1 MAGHWPRQLGYAAPQ
16 AGTCDDASVAVAPV
30 PDDRADG
37 VQHCALLLPLHI
49 QLQLPRP
56 QLQRHQRVP
65 LRGRSI
71 KLLTLHILLQL
82 RLVGRNAGLQALKVG
97 AAAAAPAAATAA
109 QGAGLSS
116 RPQRC
121 TQLAHHGSG
130 GSSGAQGG
138 PGARFHV
145 EFASGTCY
153 SLR

>member
-97 AAAAAPAAATAA
+97 GRRLSAAAAPAAATAA
-109 QGAGLSS
+109 QGAGLPGY
-116 RPQRC
+116 PQRC
-121 TQLAHHGSG
+121 THGS
-130 GSSGAQGG
+130 A
-138 PGARFHV
+138 A
-145 EFASGTCY
+145 
-153 SLR
+153 